1 MQGFTTFAKLG
12 GVSRQC
18 HAGPAQQT
26 GTGSLFFRKHGPA
39 AGRALAPRLSA
50 AALSWLALQL
60 SCCAPVPQSPVR
72 ATARNPRRVPR
83 CQSVPIGTVGAQTL
97 QACEAACFRPP
108 TAASRGVYRCTR
120 CTHAYDPRTDG
131 GPNRT
136 RFEDL
141 PDSWSC
147 PTCGAPKSAYARQ
160 VAADGSFVW
169 AHDDHDDE

>member
-1 MQGFTTFAKLG
+1 MPL
-12 GVSRQC
+12 C
-18 HAGPAQQT
+18 H
-26 GTGSLFFRKHGPA
+26 
-39 AGRALAPRLSA
+39 RAPC
-50 AALSWLALQL
+50 ALQL
-60 SCCAPVPQSPVR
+60 APPP
-72 ATARNPRRVPR
+72 RVPR